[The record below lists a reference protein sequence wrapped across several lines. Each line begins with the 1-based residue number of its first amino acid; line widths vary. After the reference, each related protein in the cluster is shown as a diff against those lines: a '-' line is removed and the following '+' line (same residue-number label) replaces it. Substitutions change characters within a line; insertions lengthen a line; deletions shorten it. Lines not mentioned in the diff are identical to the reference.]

1 MMSQTQLEMYR
12 RMTISER
19 LKLTFDA
26 IRENERFL
34 LYGTPE
40 VVERRFQLLERRN
53 NERNESLLRELRRT
67 RKTT

>member
-19 LKLTFDA
+19 LKMTFDA

-34 LYGTPE
+34 LYGSPE
-40 VVERRFQLLERRN
+40 VVDRRFQLLERRN
-53 NERNESLLRELRRT
+53 NERNESLLQELRRT